1 MPALHP
7 MPLKDVRDTDV
18 KMQVLTSRSLD
29 FWRAET
35 CKCFKNYWG
44 LVKKKLFLLYCRK
57 REVLEIVEF
66 EVSPDAQGEFERVI
80 LGKDILN

>member
-1 MPALHP
+1 MPP
-7 MPLKDVRDTDV
+7 NDVRCPDV
-18 KMQVLTSRSLD
+18 KMQVLTSRSFN

-35 CKCFKNYWG
+35 SKCFNNYQV

-66 EVSPDAQGEFERVI
+66 EVTPDGRVEFEQET
-80 LGKDILN
+80 LGKGILS

>member
-1 MPALHP
+1 MPALDP
-7 MPLKDVRDTDV
+7 MPLKDVRYTDV

-29 FWRAET
+29 FWRVET
-35 CKCFKNYWG
+35 CKCFKNYWV

-66 EVSPDAQGEFERVI
+66 EVSPDAQGECE
-80 LGKDILN
+80 